1 MNHTLGLLGPG
12 PRVRVAWTRVC
23 VPRDGFRFYSKV
35 TPKTTTVAIFT
46 HARGP
51 ALKLSRRMSE
61 SIGSDVKPPR
71 DRKPLQTHTKK
82 NPRQQTETEKWIQRL
97 TLCVFACECCL
108 CAGVMGSVLLFSV
121 LYFVYVSIFA

>member
-51 ALKLSRRMSE
+51 ALKLLDACQNQS
-61 SIGSDVKPPR
+61 G
-71 DRKPLQTHTKK
+71 QTL
-82 NPRQQTETEKWIQRL
+82 NAL
-97 TLCVFACECCL
+97 
-108 CAGVMGSVLLFSV
+108 
-121 LYFVYVSIFA
+121 